1 MQVFLIVFIFIN
13 YARLRYAFVREK
25 EEANAT
31 GMSGSAEILSG
42 FSVYVEAPENLRGGE
57 ILCVIVY
64 SVRVKTVK
72 VAGSLLICGSRY
84 FLGKLF
90 KQCSKGSASV

>member
-42 FSVYVEAPENLRGGE
+42 FSVHVEAPENLRGGE

-72 VAGSLLICGSRY
+72 VAGSLFICRSRY
-84 FLGKLF
+84 F
-90 KQCSKGSASV
+90 